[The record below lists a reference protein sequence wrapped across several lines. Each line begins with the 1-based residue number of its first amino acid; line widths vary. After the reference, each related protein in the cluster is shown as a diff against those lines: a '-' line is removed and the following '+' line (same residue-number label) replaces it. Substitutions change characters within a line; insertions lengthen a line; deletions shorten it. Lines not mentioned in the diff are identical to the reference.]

1 MSGIFN
7 HEIPAIETSS
17 PEDCYSICATRAL
30 DADEHAAGLN
40 HWKQDYEQLSAGLFH
55 GTLEEIWFDNIQFFR
70 ERTDQVVHETGQA
83 WEGSR
88 TIGVPIWLGND
99 GSFSGNEILPNS
111 LITLGD
117 GGEMNFR
124 TPQHLD
130 VLAVTVDAA
139 SLREYGEQLWQVDTE
154 QKMPRSGLITPPVEA
169 TNALRQ
175 FLLMLLSTLEAS
187 PKLLNYA
194 PIRKGIEQ
202 EVFNKIV
209 CTVNEAPEQRP
220 APEPGSRHR
229 IVAMARDYQLAHSD
243 EPVTVA
249 DLCTALKVSR
259 RTLQYSFQAVLN
271 VNPVAW
277 LRATRLN
284 GVRRS
289 LKAARHDPR
298 ATVSDI
304 AARWGFWHLS
314 AFAADY
320 KLMFGELPSQTLR
333 QTTPTVWH

>member
-1 MSGIFN
+1 MSGIFS
-7 HEIPAIETSS
+7 HQTPVFEASS
-17 PEDCYSICATRAL
+17 PEDSYSICATQTL

-40 HWKQDYEQLSAGLFH
+40 HWKQDYEQLSAGVFN
-55 GTLEEIWFDNIQFFR
+55 GSLEEVWFDNVQFFR
-70 ERTDQVVHETGQA
+70 EKTNQVVHQTGLA

-88 TIGVPIWLGND
+88 TVGIPVGLGSN
-99 GSFSGNEILPNS
+99 GFFSGQALQPDS

-117 GGEMNFR
+117 GGELNFR
-124 TPQHLD
+124 TPQYLD
-130 VLAVTVDAA
+130 LLAVTADAV
-139 SLREYGEQLWQVDTE
+139 SLREYGEQVWQVDTE
-154 QKMPRSGLITPPVEA
+154 KNMPRAGLLTPPGEA
-169 TNALRQ
+169 SNALRE
-175 FLLMLLSTLEAS
+175 FLLMLLATLEAN

-202 EVFNKIV
+202 EVFNKII
-209 CTVNEAPEQRP
+209 CTLNQAPEQAP
-220 APEPGSRHR
+220 AVEPGSRHR
-229 IVAMARDYQLAHSD
+229 VVAQARDYLLAHLD

-249 DLCTALKVSR
+249 DLCTALKLSR

-333 QTTPTVWH
+333 PKARTVLH

>member
-1 MSGIFN
+1 MPGIFN
-7 HEIPAIETSS
+7 QEIPAIESSS

-88 TIGVPIWLGND
+88 TIGVPIWLGSD

-117 GGEMNFR
+117 GGELNFR

-139 SLREYGEQLWQVDTE
+139 SLREYGEQIWQVDTE
-154 QKMPRSGLITPPVEA
+154 QKMPRSGLITPPAEA

-187 PKLLNYA
+187 PK
-194 PIRKGIEQ
+194 
-202 EVFNKIV
+202 
-209 CTVNEAPEQRP
+209 
-220 APEPGSRHR
+220 
-229 IVAMARDYQLAHSD
+229 RDYQLAHID

-249 DLCTALKVSR
+249 DLCTALKISR

-277 LRATRLN
+277 LRATRMN

-298 ATVSDI
+298 ATVSDL

-333 QTTPTVWH
+333 QTTPAVWH

>member
-1 MSGIFN
+1 MPGIFSKGVPLF
-7 HEIPAIETSS
+7 EASAPD
-17 PEDCYSICATRAL
+17 DCYSLFAREAL

-40 HWKQDYEQLSAGLFH
+40 HWKQDYEQLSAGVFR
-55 GTLEEIWFDNIQFFR
+55 GSLEEIWFGNVQFFR
-70 ERTDQVVHETGQA
+70 EKTNQVVHETGRA

-88 TIGVPIWLGND
+88 TVGVGVELGENGFFAGQPLHVD
-99 GSFSGNEILPNS
+99 TLF
-111 LITLGD
+111 TLGS
-117 GGEMNFR
+117 GGELDFR

-130 VLAVTVDAA
+130 LLAVTADAF
-139 SLREYGEQLWQVDTE
+139 SLREYGEQIWQIDTE
-154 QKMPRSGLITPPVEA
+154 EKMPQAGLITPPAEA
-169 TNALRQ
+169 THALRQ
-175 FLLMLLSTLEAS
+175 FLLLLLSSIES
-187 PKLLNYA
+187 NPKLLNYGQ
-194 PIRKGIEQ
+194 IRKGIEQ
-202 EVFNKIV
+202 EVFNKLIS
-209 CTVNEAPEQRP
+209 TINEAPEQRP

-229 IVAMARDYQLAHSD
+229 LVAQARDYLLAHLD

-289 LKAARHDPR
+289 LKAARDDPR
-298 ATVSDI
+298 ATVADI

-314 AFAADY
+314 HFAADY

-333 QTTPTVWH
+333 PASRALWH